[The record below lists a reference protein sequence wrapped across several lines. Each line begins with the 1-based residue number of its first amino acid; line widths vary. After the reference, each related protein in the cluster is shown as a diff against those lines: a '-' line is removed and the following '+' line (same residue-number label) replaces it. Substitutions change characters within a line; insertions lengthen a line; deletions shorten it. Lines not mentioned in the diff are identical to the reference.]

1 LYSTQVEEDYMSE
14 HEDEFTVTGAHRAWR
29 GNMGAAAA
37 RSWLNRTQPAN
48 PRHAAITKSLASF
61 PNYRSWADKVKTT
74 WHKEEE

>member
-1 LYSTQVEEDYMSE
+1 MSE

-61 PNYRSWADKVKTT
+61 PNYRSWADKVKTV
-74 WHKEEE
+74 WQKEEE